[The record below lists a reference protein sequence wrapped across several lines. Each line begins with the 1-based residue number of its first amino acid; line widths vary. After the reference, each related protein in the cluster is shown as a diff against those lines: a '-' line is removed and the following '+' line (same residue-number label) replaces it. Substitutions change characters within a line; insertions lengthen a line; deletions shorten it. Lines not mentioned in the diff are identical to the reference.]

1 MPHSEVG
8 ADVAEERY
16 VVRKDLAKLRHF
28 MIVGPCCVSFLA
40 VLNSPSSLTEVIT
53 EQRLT

>member
-1 MPHSEVG
+1 MQHSEVG
-8 ADVAEERY
+8 ADVADKRC

-40 VLNSPSSLTEVIT
+40 VWNSLSSLMEVIR
-53 EQRLT
+53 EKY